1 MGVVEEVEVA
11 QRRREVWAWWLTRVW
26 AVAGAEAQEL
36 GQEFAAIKG
45 KVRGVESK
53 GVGWG
58 EIFC

>member
-1 MGVVEEVEVA
+1 MVAEVDAGGKGLSVVEEVEVA

-45 KVRGVESK
+45 KV
-53 GVGWG
+53 
-58 EIFC
+58 